1 MLESDSFHW
10 VSLLTSCNVCN
21 ICVCIDVYV
30 HCVSLISIGSLWALC
45 YWPTVLITPKESHP
59 VIAWGNEPS
68 RCRHAWQHH
77 WVHSLAVRA
86 TELQPT
92 TTFTE
97 CLTNHHMLNVGRM
110 NVVFSGVPWNLP
122 HHTLETIS
130 SGSWDKKVSARSRF
144 IHVRSRI
151 DSNVSSLLSIN
162 RISPIE

>member
-45 YWPTVLITPKESHP
+45 YWPTLLITPKESHP

-68 RCRHAWQHH
+68 WCRHAWQHH

-86 TELQPT
+86 TEIQPT
-92 TTFTE
+92 TTFIE

-110 NVVFSGVPWNLP
+110 NVVFSGVPWNL
-122 HHTLETIS
+122 HIILLT
-130 SGSWDKKVSARSRF
+130 RSQRVMGQENLCKNQVHS
-144 IHVRSRI
+144 II
-151 DSNVSSLLSIN
+151 DCNVSSLLSIN
-162 RISPIE
+162 RIWPILIE